1 MEQSITKITTAAGIM
16 EAYLRSALYPSIPYF
31 SDGRGFLI
39 YRKYRDNKSEQ
50 SPALFCLTETYICIY
65 TVIYIRIYIYIYL
78 GDTIYIDVYIHI
90 VRNKFFLEKHFKLAF
105 HILVRIECYIPAI

>member
-50 SPALFCLTETYICIY
+50 SPALFCLPD
-65 TVIYIRIYIYIYL
+65 IYISHLYMCIDISQIY
-78 GDTIYIDVYIHI
+78 I
-90 VRNKFFLEKHFKLAF
+90 VRNQFFLELKIITTTLN
-105 HILVRIECYIPAI
+105 